1 MDIGPFLDWGSS
13 QGAKLFRLFGLVN
26 KYNFSRWWYLM
37 SNRLVIF
44 KVLSSEL
51 WNENMVA
58 AWFQSLSPFQT
69 EKESFN
75 SSMILA
81 NVSCCGRR
89 TEPQPGSSDLPV
101 WHIKARK
108 STGQSSPKCWRQ
120 SISRVYPAVI
130 KHGNWKSVIWWFY
143 KAKSFVNGGIF
154 HCMLPDGIYSR
165 SIRSLFPVTLF
176 GFRSAKKWVS

>member
-1 MDIGPFLDWGSS
+1 MMIINVQSS
-13 QGAKLFRLFGLVN
+13 GDV
-26 KYNFSRWWYLM
+26 
-37 SNRLVIF
+37 F

-89 TEPQPGSSDLPV
+89 TEPQRGSSDLPL
-101 WHIKARK
+101 WHIKPRK
-108 STGQSSPKCWRQ
+108 STGQ
-120 SISRVYPAVI
+120 YPQ
-130 KHGNWKSVIWWFY
+130 
-143 KAKSFVNGGIF
+143 
-154 HCMLPDGIYSR
+154 MLASKY
-165 SIRSLFPVTLF
+165 F
-176 GFRSAKKWVS
+176 